1 MNNRIVT
8 YKVFKGEDGF
18 YVAANDDFGI
28 YTQGKTFEE
37 LLVNIK
43 EATEVSFDEPDASN
57 NNVSLPPIMMNIDF
71 AEVAYA

>member
-18 YVAANDDFGI
+18 YVATNDDFGI
-28 YTQGKTFEE
+28 YTQGKNFEE

-43 EATEVSFDEPDASN
+43 EATEVSFDDADSSEKKI
-57 NNVSLPPIMMNIDF
+57 SLPPIMMNI
-71 AEVAYA
+71 